1 VDFLRGGIRGV
12 RVEIEDGRI
21 EELMFAESEVG
32 LIWEVFIVS
41 DVEESRKTKGKTN
54 WPSKT
59 GKWKYLKCWK

>member
-32 LIWEVFIVS
+32 LI
-41 DVEESRKTKGKTN
+41 
-54 WPSKT
+54 
-59 GKWKYLKCWK
+59 